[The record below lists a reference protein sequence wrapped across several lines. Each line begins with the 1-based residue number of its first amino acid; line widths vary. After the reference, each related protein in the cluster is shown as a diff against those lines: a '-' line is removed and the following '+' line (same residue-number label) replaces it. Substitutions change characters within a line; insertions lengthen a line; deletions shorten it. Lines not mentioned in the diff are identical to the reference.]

1 MTKQALVL
9 CGGRGTRLGPLVADV
24 PKPMLPLE
32 GRPLLAHSIECLA
45 RAGIDDVVL
54 AAGYKADVIRNHF
67 AGRHGNVR
75 VRVFSETQPLGTAGP
90 ARWLEAELA
99 ETFLVLY
106 GDVFIDLD
114 LRELIEAHARTTPAA
129 TLLIRPSDHPWDSD
143 LVQLDAD
150 GAITGFIPAT
160 APREFPRNAANAAIY
175 VVDRRLTGMI
185 PDDRPSDWVRDV
197 FPAALAAGMR
207 LRGHWFSGDGFLKD
221 MGTPERLALVGRH
234 LEERRMIEQA
244 RAAPAPVRVVFLDR
258 DGVINEEVDLLA
270 TPEDFRL
277 LPGAAEAVAR
287 LNAAGMRVV
296 VVTNQSVVAR
306 GLCTPAGLDAIHDR
320 MRDQLALAGARVDAV
335 YSCPHHPE
343 THHRDGGDPALRVA
357 CSCRKPA
364 PGMLLRAAH
373 EHGFDLAAAVM
384 VGDRATDVLA
394 ARRAGVRSIL
404 VGSRPTAAADP
415 RPDFHAATLG
425 EAVDLLLA
433 TLAGSVA

>member
-9 CGGRGTRLGPLVADV
+9 CGGLGTRLGGLVADV

-32 GRPLLAHSIECLA
+32 GRPLLAHSIDCLA

-67 AGRHGNVR
+67 SGRHGDVR
-75 VRVFSETQPLGTAGP
+75 VRVFAESQPLGTAGP
-90 ARWLEAELA
+90 ASWLEAELA
-99 ETFLVLY
+99 DTFLVLY

-114 LRELIEAHARTTPAA
+114 LRGLLEAHARHSPAA
-129 TLLIRPSDHPWDSD
+129 TLLVRPSDHPWDSD

-150 GAITGFIPAT
+150 NVITGFIPAG
-160 APREFPRNAANAAIY
+160 APREFPRNVANAAIY
-175 VVDRRLTGMI
+175 VVDRRLAGMI
-185 PDDRPSDWVRDV
+185 PGERKSDWVRDV
-197 FPAALAAGMR
+197 FPAALAAGMT

-221 MGTPERLALVGRH
+221 MGTPERLALVARH
-234 LEERRMIEQA
+234 LEERRMVERA
-244 RAAPAPVRVVFLDR
+244 RAAPAPVRTVFLDR
-258 DGVINEEVDLLA
+258 DGVINEELDLLA
-270 TPEDFRL
+270 TADEFRL

-287 LNAAGMRVV
+287 LNVAGMKVV

-306 GLCTPAGLDAIHDR
+306 GLCTVAGLEAIHDR
-320 MRDQLALAGARVDAV
+320 MRHLLAVAGARVDAV

-357 CSCRKPA
+357 CNCRKPA
-364 PGMLLRAAH
+364 PGMLLRAAR
-373 EHGFDLAAAVM
+373 EHDIDLAAAVM
-384 VGDRATDVLA
+384 VGDRVTDVLA

-404 VGSRPTAAADP
+404 VGSRPVSPADP
-415 RPDFHAATLG
+415 RPDARAASLA

-433 TLAGSVA
+433 SPPGSAA